1 MSEKTVS
8 YEIEADIPVK
18 YVENLLDHIYQ
29 KHLLPQKARFTRVSK
44 TQTEGTSS
52 LSFTVQDQTGTRIL
66 DVRILGTMPLK
77 ISITPTV
84 EAVKED
90 TIEEVKED
98 IKIAVNLFEE
108 KVRANTL
115 YFAWREGENIVP
127 EKMSGKERRPINR
140 VLLGTQ
146 VFLFVIFIAIGLF
159 LFTYL
164 GPLWWAAPII
174 LLVLQFVILFYS
186 SRLMEIGTDWRITK
200 DNPTLHLLEYRLP
213 LQKQGSLQKSFPKE
227 KLASIKKEVYQQT
240 IQQRGE
246 IDCQTTQQIFSNYG
260 IQCSPEN
267 LAARKVNV
275 YELVEK
281 TARKF
286 GFPMPKIVV
295 SNTLIPNAAASGR
308 ARVAASFS
316 SRQAC

>member
-1 MSEKTVS
+1 
-8 YEIEADIPVK
+8 
-18 YVENLLDHIYQ
+18 
-29 KHLLPQKARFTRVSK
+29 
-44 TQTEGTSS
+44 
-52 LSFTVQDQTGTRIL
+52 
-66 DVRILGTMPLK
+66 MPLK

-84 EAVKED
+84 EAVRED

-98 IKIAVNLFEE
+98 IKIAVDLFEE

-127 EKMSGKERRPINR
+127 KKMSGKERRPINR
-140 VLLGTQ
+140 VLLEPQ
-146 VFLFVIFIAIGLF
+146 VFLSVIFITIGLF

-240 IQQRGE
+240 IQQRGG

-267 LAARKVNV
+267 LGAIKVNV